1 MRSIRMTTAFL
12 LISVVL
18 TACGN
23 KPSAEPAGETA
34 YYEDFSLSAD
44 EDNTFPEE
52 SYMPEDFETE
62 YYEETSSV
70 ADADNTDP
78 DGSSFTA
85 GKEDQYSEGTSSAAN
100 TGSAVQETPPSK
112 TENKPVQSG
121 DIAPKQIGDT
131 PAVVDYSSYE
141 ILQQNYSSLEDL
153 YNSVNALYHDD
164 LVPQDNGVEQ
174 ILNNTRVQIE
184 QVGDLVDKS
193 ISGNVDTAGVLQL
206 MSDITIVLNNTI
218 DMMEDLVVASTVT
231 EEEVALLNDN
241 FEIVVGNYNSLVGYF
256 NQPGADMTEGQRTQM
271 AKASGMIDAFDAQ
284 TSTPIDSREGLT
296 NRMNY
301 VQDIQTVIEGIWNNI

>member
-34 YYEDFSLSAD
+34 YYEDFSLPAE

-52 SYMPEDFETE
+52 SYMPADYETA

-70 ADADNTDP
+70 ADAENTDP
-78 DGSSFTA
+78 EGTSTGS
-85 GKEDQYSEGTSSAAN
+85 GDPYPEGTSSASN
-100 TGSAVQETPPSK
+100 TGSAVQEAPPSK

-256 NQPGADMTEGQRTQM
+256 NQPGADMTEEQRSQM

-284 TSTPIDSREGLT
+284 TSTPIDSREDLT

>member
-1 MRSIRMTTAFL
+1 MRSISMTTAFL

-34 YYEDFSLSAD
+34 YYEDFSLSAE
-44 EDNTFPEE
+44 EDNTFPEG
-52 SYMPEDFETE
+52 SNMPEDFETE
-62 YYEETSSV
+62 YYEETSSM
-70 ADADNTDP
+70 ADAGNTDP
-78 DGSSFTA
+78 EGTVTGS
-85 GKEDQYSEGTSSAAN
+85 GDPYPEGTSSASN
-100 TGSAVQETPPSK
+100 TGSAVQEAPPSK

-256 NQPGADMTEGQRTQM
+256 NQPGADMTEGQRSQM

-284 TSTPIDSREGLT
+284 TSTPIDSREDLT